1 MTTRL
6 LVVGAAALAS
16 LACLIGAVVFERRMH
31 RHRRSGVTYAAAT
44 FRLDGGW
51 RRDDLFTA
59 PGLRLQRRASLC
71 GVAGALLLL
80 ASLGLWVALGAR

>member
-1 MTTRL
+1 MTTQL
-6 LVVGAAALAS
+6 LVAGATALAGVG
-16 LACLIGAVVFERRMH
+16 CLIAAVAFERRMH

-59 PGLRLQRRASLC
+59 PGLRMQRRASVC
-71 GVAGALLLL
+71 GVTGALLLL
-80 ASLGLWVALGAR
+80 VSLGLWVALGAR